1 MAYRLPPL
9 NTLRLFE
16 AAGRHLS
23 FKAAAEELN
32 ITPSAVSHGI
42 QSLEEWLGVELFLRA
57 GRSLSLTTAGKH
69 YLPNVRVALEQIT
82 RSSEAVP
89 GRRPTGRLSIS
100 VAPSFAHCWLVP
112 HLRDFRDKHAEI
124 EVVLDTSRDRIE
136 FPRDGI
142 DIAIRR
148 GEGKWDELYSE
159 CLFMEDL
166 IPVCTPTI
174 AKSIHGFED
183 LANHTLLHVTDVAE
197 DWTAWLALAHR
208 DGVNQTRGLRFD
220 TVQLAMEA
228 AIQGLGVAI
237 GRLPIMVQAISDGR
251 LATVLGP
258 PRRGQVG
265 YWFVAGHES
274 MSRPEIRTFHN
285 WMMQSLRPPAESN
298 QIHL

>member
-1 MAYRLPPL
+1 MSYRLPPL
-9 NTLRLFE
+9 NALRLFE

-23 FKAAAEELN
+23 FKAAAEESN

-42 QSLEEWLGVELFLRA
+42 QSLEEWLGVELFVRA
-57 GRSLSLTTAGKH
+57 GRTLSLTSAGKY
-69 YLPNVRVALEQIT
+69 YLPHVRVALEQIA

-112 HLRDFRDKHAEI
+112 HLHDFRDKHPAI
-124 EVVLDTSRDRIE
+124 EVVLDTSRERIE

-166 IPVCTPTI
+166 IPVCSPAI
-174 AKSIHGFED
+174 ARSIRSYGD
-183 LANHTLLHVTDVAE
+183 LADHTLLHVTDVAE
-197 DWTAWLALAHR
+197 DWVAWSAMAGQ
-208 DGVNQTRGLRFD
+208 DGINLMRGLRFD

-228 AIQGLGVAI
+228 VIQGLGVAI
-237 GRLPIMVQAISDGR
+237 GRLPIMLQPIADGR
-251 LATVLGP
+251 LETVLGP
-258 PRRGQVG
+258 VRRGQVG

-274 MSRPEIRTFHN
+274 MSRPEIRTFHD
-285 WMMQSLRPPAESN
+285 WMMQSLKPTG
-298 QIHL
+298 